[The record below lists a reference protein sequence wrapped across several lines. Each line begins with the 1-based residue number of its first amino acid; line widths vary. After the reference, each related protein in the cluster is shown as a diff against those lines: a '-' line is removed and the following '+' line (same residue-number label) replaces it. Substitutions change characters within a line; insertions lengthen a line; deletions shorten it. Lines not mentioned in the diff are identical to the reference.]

1 MRLGRTAL
9 VVRAKGGKVS
19 IDPIDSTLNS
29 GRLHLEPEVTQD
41 KQGLAWIHL
50 GSTSGLLDAVV
61 NDEVSHRVLS
71 FVAPVLDQATRVRGR
86 VSLALNDA
94 YFPLGAGPEVQPKID
109 GDVLFD
115 AVEFMP
121 GPLADKLIGIFR
133 QERRPLLVLRDPV
146 SIRIVG
152 RTIYQEGLIIPL
164 GNVAAIGIDGTVDF
178 DQNLNLVASFAMAP
192 PRKEIPVLSEILE
205 NTQLQVP
212 ITGTLKNPRI
222 NSDAIAERFKNMG
235 VNMLDTVIGAG
246 VNGLGR
252 ILEGGP
258 EPGEADGPATSS
270 RRSSP
275 GRGGGSSPPSETRGP
290 RTGRA
295 RAPRPTRCRRTSSS
309 STPKRD
315 PDDALDQ
322 APQPPRPA
330 HAPGAASAPRGA
342 EGAAPREAG
351 RT

>member
-1 MRLGRTAL
+1 MT
-9 VVRAKGGKVS
+9 
-19 IDPIDSTLNS
+19 
-29 GRLHLEPEVTQD
+29 HD

-50 GSTSGLLDAVV
+50 GSSSGLLDAVV

-71 FVAPVLDQATRVRGR
+71 YVAPVLDQATRVRGR
-86 VSLALNDA
+86 VSLALNEA
-94 YFPLGAGPEVQPKID
+94 YFPLGAGPEVEPKID

-164 GNVAAIGIDGTVDF
+164 GNVAAIGMEGTIDF

-192 PRKEIPVLSEILE
+192 PRKEIPVLSDILE

-212 ITGTLKNPRI
+212 ITGTLKNPRLDG
-222 NSDAIAERFKNMG
+222 DAIAERFKNMG

-252 ILEGGP
+252 ILQGGP
-258 EPGEADGPATSS
+258 GAGRRGQPRDFFPPFVPPGADEPPAPPKPGGREPRQAGAPGERPDP
-270 RRSSP
+270 
-275 GRGGGSSPPSETRGP
+275 SSPPP
-290 RTGRA
+290 HQ
-295 RAPRPTRCRRTSSS
+295 P
-309 STPKRD
+309 D
-315 PDDALDQ
+315 NPDDLLDQ
-322 APQPPRPA
+322 GPSRPGQLTPQQRQLLREERKARRLEKRAERRLRRGLPPP
-330 HAPGAASAPRGA
+330 
-342 EGAAPREAG
+342 
-351 RT
+351 